1 MNKKTLL
8 FVLPIL
14 AFIAIGVGL
23 YLYNKPLESLED
35 ATAAESLEASALL
48 QAYEADE
55 QAANTRFLG
64 KTIQVSGKVLDVSTS
79 DQGGVSVSLD
89 AGGLL
94 GGVLCTMDAAH
105 AETVASWTAGREVS
119 LKGECVGFLSEVQ
132 LARCV
137 PVQ

>member
-35 ATAAESLEASALL
+35 ATAAETPEASALL

-64 KTIQVSGKVLDVSTS
+64 KTIQVSG
-79 DQGGVSVSLD
+79 
-89 AGGLL
+89 
-94 GGVLCTMDAAH
+94 
-105 AETVASWTAGREVS
+105 
-119 LKGECVGFLSEVQ
+119 
-132 LARCV
+132 
-137 PVQ
+137 